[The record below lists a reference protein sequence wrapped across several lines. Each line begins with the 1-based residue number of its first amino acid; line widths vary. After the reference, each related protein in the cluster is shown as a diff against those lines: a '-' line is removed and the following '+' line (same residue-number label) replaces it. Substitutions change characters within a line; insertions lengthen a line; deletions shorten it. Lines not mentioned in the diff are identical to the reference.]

1 MSRSDK
7 RLASRITWVWE
18 TMLFALLGYFRGRST
33 PALLRIF
40 VDRSGNALVE
50 AALVFPLLIILFFG
64 VSELCEGFIAK
75 RRVEAAAYTA
85 ADLVARLQAVNST
98 DLIALKA
105 MIDET
110 ISPLPVATV
119 GLVVTSVIADA
130 QNATTV
136 AWSDALGPGVAANA
150 TGSAI
155 AIPSG
160 LTLPNTTV
168 ILAQVRYTFHS
179 TLSTLIVGDIALQA
193 QAYQRPRSVV
203 QVARY

>member
-1 MSRSDK
+1 
-7 RLASRITWVWE
+7 
-18 TMLFALLGYFRGRST
+18 
-33 PALLRIF
+33 
-40 VDRSGNALVE
+40 GNALVE

-75 RRVEAAAYTA
+75 RRVEAAAYMA
-85 ADLVARLQAVNST
+85 ADFIARLQAVNST
-98 DLIALKA
+98 DLVALKA

-110 ISPLPVATV
+110 VRPLPVATV

-130 QNATTV
+130 QNATTA
-136 AWSDALGPGVAANA
+136 AWSDALGPGVAPNTAGR
-150 TGSAI
+150 TI

-160 LTLPNTTV
+160 LPLPNTTL

-179 TLSTLIVGDIALQA
+179 TLSTLIVGDIAMQA
-193 QAYQRPRSVV
+193 QAYQRPRSIV